1 MSRSVEFYERQKPL
15 EDFTGVACLTA
26 CPFCGEGLAEP
37 GHVDLVF
44 WCDGHPT
51 EARSCVEPVGD
62 AGIGLLRDVADLVAV
77 GHLFS
82 VRCGGCGEELGL
94 GEHHRAFFWAEPHEF
109 RSRLDEAIAALALQ
123 SREAGEVTL
132 VLLEPPLGSS
142 EETEVLRPCTSIE
155 QWTITSSTGTPESA
169 GA

>member
-15 EDFTGVACLTA
+15 EDYIGVACLTA
-26 CPFCGEGLAEP
+26 SPYCGEGLTEP

-44 WCDGHPT
+44 WCEGHPT

-94 GEHHRAFFWAEPHEF
+94 GEHHRAFIWAEPHEF
-109 RSRLDEAIAALALQ
+109 RSWLDEAMAALA
-123 SREAGEVTL
+123 REVTL

-155 QWTITSSTGTPESA
+155 EWTINSSTSTPGSA